1 MSSILIKDSDK
12 KRNKIKETKGD
23 RVFGIAVGIIAFIA
37 MVVSVYPL
45 YFVVIASIS
54 SPEAVSLGQ
63 VVLLPKDIGFTGY
76 QFVLEETR
84 IWTGYLNTI
93 IYTICGTTLGV
104 VVTLMAAFALSRS
117 FLVGRGII
125 MKLMVFTMFFSGGLI
140 PTYITMSNLNLT
152 NTRWILILMGSVS
165 VYNMIIARTFF
176 QNSLPEE
183 VFEAADLDGCSTP
196 RFFFQI
202 ALPLSKAII
211 AVIALYVA
219 VSHWNSYFSAM
230 IYTTDKSLAPLQLVL
245 RDILILGQSL
255 TNITDANE
263 LEAIA
268 ERQRIAQVI
277 KYVVIIVSSAPLIMV
292 YPFIQK
298 YFAQGVMIG
307 SVKG

>member
-1 MSSILIKDSDK
+1 MSSTVRTQKTVKS
-12 KRNKIKETKGD
+12 IKETRGD
-23 RVFGIAVGIIAFIA
+23 RIFSIVVSVIAFIA
-37 MVVSVYPL
+37 MLMALYPL

-54 SPEAVSLGQ
+54 SPDAISLGE
-63 VVLLPKDIGFTGY
+63 VIFLPKDISFTGY
-76 QFVLEETR
+76 QFVLDEAR
-84 IWTGYLNTI
+84 IWLGYSNTI
-93 IYTICGTTLGV
+93 LYTFCGTLLGTI
-104 VVTLMAAFALSRS
+104 VTLMAAFALSRK
-117 FLVGRGII
+117 FLLGRGII

-140 PTYITMSNLNLT
+140 PTYITISNLNLT

-183 VFEAADLDGCSTP
+183 IFEAADLDGCSTV

-211 AVIALYVA
+211 AVIVLYIA
-219 VSHWNSYFSAM
+219 VSHWNSYFNAM
-230 IYTTDKSLAPLQLVL
+230 IYTTDAKLAPLQLVL
-245 RDILILGQSL
+245 RDILILGKSL

-263 LEAIA
+263 LEALA

-277 KYVVIIVSSAPLIMV
+277 KYVVIIVSSAPLIAI

>member
-1 MSSILIKDSDK
+1 MSVVQPSKTVKS
-12 KRNKIKETKGD
+12 IKETKGD
-23 RVFGIAVGIIAFIA
+23 RIFSL
-37 MVVSVYPL
+37 VVSVIAVIAMIMALYPL

-54 SPEAVSLGQ
+54 SPDAISLGQ
-63 VVLLPKDIGFTGY
+63 VVLLPKDISFTGY
-76 QFVLEETR
+76 QFVLEEAR
-84 IWTGYLNTI
+84 IWLGYGNTI
-93 IYTICGTTLGV
+93 LYTFCGTLLGT
-104 VVTLMAAFALSRS
+104 VVTLMAAFALSRK
-117 FLVGRGII
+117 FLLGGGII

-140 PTYITMSNLNLT
+140 PTYITVSNLNLT

-183 VFEAADLDGCSTP
+183 IFEAANLDGCSTV

-211 AVIALYVA
+211 AVIVLYIA
-219 VSHWNSYFSAM
+219 VSHWNSYFNAM
-230 IYTTDKSLAPLQLVL
+230 IYTTDAKLAPLQLVL
-245 RDILILGQSL
+245 RDILILGKSL

-263 LEAIA
+263 LEALA

-277 KYVVIIVSSAPLIMV
+277 KYVVIIVSSAPLIAV

>member
-1 MSSILIKDSDK
+1 MSSTVRSQKAIKS
-12 KRNKIKETKGD
+12 IKETKGD
-23 RVFGIAVGIIAFIA
+23 RVFGIVVSVIAFIA
-37 MVVSVYPL
+37 MIMALYPL

-54 SPEAVSLGQ
+54 SPDAISLGE
-63 VVLLPKDIGFTGY
+63 VILLPRDISFTGY
-76 QFVLEETR
+76 QFVLDEAR
-84 IWTGYLNTI
+84 IWLGYGNTI
-93 IYTICGTTLGV
+93 FYTVCGTLLGTI
-104 VVTLMAAFALSRS
+104 VTLMAAFALSRK
-117 FLVGRGII
+117 FLLGRGIL
-125 MKLMVFTMFFSGGLI
+125 MKLMVFTMFFSGVLI
-140 PTYITMSNLNLT
+140 PTYINISNLNLT

-183 VFEAADLDGCSTP
+183 IFEAADLDGCSTV

-211 AVIALYVA
+211 AVIVLYIA
-219 VSHWNSYFSAM
+219 VSHWNSYFNAM
-230 IYTTDKSLAPLQLVL
+230 IYTTDAKLAPLQLVL
-245 RDILILGQSL
+245 RDIRILGKSL

-263 LEAIA
+263 LEALA

-277 KYVVIIVSSAPLIMV
+277 KYVVIIVSSAPLIAV